1 MVSIEDTYR
10 KYTQLEHVLARPGMY
25 IGEITNV
32 TAEAWT
38 IENEVMVLRELTW
51 NPGLYKLFDEVLV
64 NAIDHS
70 QRSTSVKKISVDINS
85 ESISILNDGPG
96 IPIEIHKDYNIYV
109 PELIFGNLLSSS
121 NYDDSK
127 KRTVGGTNGLGA
139 KLANI
144 YSTEFIVETCCNGK
158 KYTQVFSENMT
169 KVGKPKIVES
179 TKEYTRI
186 TFKPDFKRFGVSNLD
201 EKDNIKV
208 LSKRVYDASATTNKN
223 VTVYLNNQK
232 IKVKDFQNYMDLFI
246 GQKKD
251 APRVYEEFG
260 TRWKIGVAISSFGE
274 FKQVSF
280 VNGIACS
287 DGGSHVEHIL
297 YQLTK
302 AIAEELQSKHK
313 NLNIKP
319 QYVKEHIFLFINCL
333 IENPTFA
340 SQTKDKHTTKVSEF
354 GSRCTVNQ
362 DFINKTI
369 KLGFIDQ
376 LLRLAEAKEKKN
388 LAKTDGKKTGRVSVP
403 KLDDAN
409 KAGTNESAKCTL
421 ILTEGDSAKTT
432 AISGLSIIGRDYF
445 GVFPL
450 RGKLLNTRVASYA
463 QISKNEEIN
472 NIKKILGL
480 QTGKKYKSVS
490 ELRYGSILVMTDQDV
505 DGYHIKSLI
514 VNFIHCGWPELLR
527 NNVFIESLLTPI
539 IKVSKKNQVLSFYNI
554 PDYIEWKK
562 QNSTPGWNTKY
573 YKGLGTS
580 TAKEAKEYF
589 KEMKKLSYIINS
601 QEDENALDL
610 AFNKV
615 RSDDRK
621 VWIVKSTGPEFKSL
635 EYKTSK
641 ISVQE
646 LVNKELVLFS
656 KQDNERS
663 IPSLVDGLKPSQ
675 RKILYSCFLKKLKK
689 ELKVAQL
696 AGYVSEKSCYHHG
709 ETSLMDAIISMAQ
722 DFVGSN
728 NWNLLVPAGQFG
740 TRYQGGKD
748 SSSPRYI
755 FTYLSKYT
763 DTLFNPDDFPLL
775 DYLEDDGIQIEPKF
789 YVPTLPLLLI
799 NGSQGIGTG
808 FSTTI
813 PCFNPEDIKNRLLKL
828 ALNEDSDIEPLTPWY
843 RDFTGKIEKIEDN
856 KWISFGVL
864 KEVDENIIKI
874 TELPIGTWTEDYKL
888 FLDKLEE
895 EDKISW
901 YKNNSTEKT
910 VEFQIRIRN
919 NSNWKNDYIKFF
931 KLSSYINAQN
941 MHVFDEQ
948 GKICKMDSP
957 EEIIWKFYKIRTDYF
972 QKRKDYLINKFTDE
986 LLILKSKYEFILSII
1001 EDRLVVF
1008 RKKKNDIIEKLINSK
1023 FEYYKKDNSFQYLLE
1038 LPVSSFTDEKLTE
1051 LENQIN
1057 DKRKHLEEITE
1068 KTIQNFWIESIGD
1081 VNSV

>member
-25 IGEITNV
+25 IGEITNIS
-32 TAEAWT
+32 AESWT
-38 IENEVMVLRELTW
+38 MENDSMMLKELTW

-64 NAIDHS
+64 NAIDQS
-70 QRSTSVKKISVDINS
+70 QRSNNVKKISVDINS
-85 ESISILNDGPG
+85 ESISVLNDGPG
-96 IPIEIHKDYNIYV
+96 IPIEIHKEYNIYV

-144 YSTEFIVETCCNGK
+144 YSTEFIVETCSNGK
-158 KYTQVFSENMT
+158 KYTQIFSDNMS
-169 KVGKPKIVES
+169 KIGKPKIVDS
-179 TKEYTRI
+179 TKEYTKI
-186 TFKPDFKRFGVSNLD
+186 TFKPDFKRFGMTNLSD
-201 EKDNIKV
+201 NDNIKV
-208 LSKRVYDASATTNKN
+208 LSKRVIDASATTNKN
-223 VTVYLNNQK
+223 VSVFLDGQK
-232 IKVKDFQNYMDLFI
+232 VKVKDFQSYMDLFI
-246 GQKKD
+246 GPKKD
-251 APRVYEEFG
+251 SPRVYEEIG
-260 TRWKIGVAISSFGE
+260 TRWKIGIGLSPFGE

-280 VNGIACS
+280 VNGISCS
-287 DGGSHVEHIL
+287 DGGSHIEHVL
-297 YQLTK
+297 YPITK

-313 NLNIKP
+313 HINIKP
-319 QYVKEHIFLFINCL
+319 QYIKEHLFLFVDCL

-354 GSRCTVNQ
+354 GSRCNIND
-362 DFINKTI
+362 DFIKKTL
-369 KLGFIDQ
+369 KLGFVDQ
-376 LLRLAEAKEKKN
+376 LLKLAEAKEKKN
-388 LAKTDGKKTGRVSVP
+388 LSKTDGKKIGRISVP

-409 KAGTNESAKCTL
+409 KAGTNESIKCTL

-432 AISGLSIIGRDYF
+432 AISGLSIIGRDYY

-450 RGKLLNTRVASYA
+450 RGKLLNTRVASYS

-480 QTGKKYKSVS
+480 QTGKKYKSVA
-490 ELRYGSILVMTDQDV
+490 ELRYGKILVMTDQDV

-539 IKVSKKNQVLSFYNI
+539 VKVSKKNQVLSFYNI
-554 PDYIEWKK
+554 PDYNDWKN
-562 QNSTPGWNTKY
+562 QNNTTGWITKY

-580 TAKEAKEYF
+580 TSKEAKEYF
-589 KEMKKLSYIINS
+589 KEMKKLSYIVNN
-601 QEDENALDL
+601 QDDEQALDL

-621 VWIVKSTGPEFKSL
+621 EWILNATGPSFKSL
-635 EYKTSK
+635 EYKTSQ
-641 ISVQE
+641 VQIKD

-656 KQDNERS
+656 KLDNERS

-709 ETSLMDAIISMAQ
+709 ENSLMDAIIGMAQ

-728 NWNLLVPAGQFG
+728 NWNLLVPSGQFG

-755 FTYLSKYT
+755 FTYLSKFT
-763 DTLFNPDDFPLL
+763 DILFNPDDFPLL
-775 DYLEDDGIQIEPKF
+775 DYLEDDGIKIEPKF
-789 YVPTLPLLLI
+789 FVPTLPLVLI

-813 PCFNPEDIKNRLLKL
+813 PCFNPDDIKDRLLKL
-828 ALNEDSDIEPLTPWY
+828 SINEDSDIEPLTPWY
-843 RDFTGKIEKIEDN
+843 KNFTGKIEKLEDN
-856 KWISFGVL
+856 KWVSLGVI
-864 KEVDENIIKI
+864 KEVDENLVRI

-910 VEFQIRIRN
+910 VDFQVKIRN
-919 NSNWKNDYIKFF
+919 NTNWKNDPIKFF
-931 KLSSYINAQN
+931 KLSTNINAQN

-957 EEIIWKFYKIRTDYF
+957 EEIIWKFYKIRTEYF
-972 QKRKDYLINKFTDE
+972 QKRKDYLIKKFTDE

-1001 EDRLVVF
+1001 EDRITVF
-1008 RKKKNDIIEKLINSK
+1008 RKKKTEIIEQLNNSN
-1023 FEYYKKDNSFQYLLE
+1023 FEYYKKDSGFQYLLE
-1038 LPVSSFTDEKLTE
+1038 LPVSSFTEEKLVE
-1051 LENQIN
+1051 LENQISE
-1057 DKRKHLEEITE
+1057 KRTQFEEVNE
-1068 KTIQNFWIESIGD
+1068 KTIQNFWKESILF
-1081 VNSV
+1081 

>member
-1 MVSIEDTYR
+1 MASIEDTYK

-25 IGEITNV
+25 IGEITNIS
-32 TAEAWT
+32 AENWS
-38 IENEVMVLRELTW
+38 IEHDAMVLKELTW
-51 NPGLYKLFDEVLV
+51 NPGLYKIFDEVLV
-64 NAIDHS
+64 NAIDQS
-70 QRSTSVKKISVDINS
+70 QRSNQVKKISVEITDD
-85 ESISILNDGPG
+85 SISVLNDGPG
-96 IPIEIHKDYNIYV
+96 IPIEIHKEYNIYV

-144 YSTEFIVETCCNGK
+144 YSTEFVVETCSNGK
-158 KYTQVFSENMT
+158 KYTQVFSENMS
-169 KVGKPKIVES
+169 KVGKPKIVDS
-179 TKEYTRI
+179 TKEYTKI
-186 TFKPDFKRFGVSNLD
+186 TFKPDFKRFGMKNLS
-201 EKDNIKV
+201 EFDNIKV

-223 VTVYLNNQK
+223 VVVYINGNK
-232 IKVKDFQNYMDLFI
+232 IKVKDFQSYIDLFI

-251 APRVYEEFG
+251 SPRVYEEIG
-260 TRWKIGVAISSFGE
+260 SRWKIGISLSPFGE

-280 VNGIACS
+280 VNGIACN
-287 DGGSHVEHIL
+287 DGGSHIEHVL
-297 YQLTK
+297 YPITK
-302 AIAEELQSKHK
+302 SITEELQSKHK
-313 NLNIKP
+313 HLNIKP
-319 QYVKEHIFLFINCL
+319 QYIKEHLFLFVSCL

-354 GSRCTVNQ
+354 GSRCNINE
-362 DFINKTI
+362 DFIKKTL
-369 KLGFIDQ
+369 KLGFVDQ
-376 LLRLAEAKEKKN
+376 LLKLAEAKDKKN
-388 LAKTDGKKTGRVSVP
+388 LSKTDGKKVGRISVP

-432 AISGLSIIGRDYF
+432 AISGLSIIGRDYY

-480 QTGKKYKSVS
+480 QTGKKYKSVG
-490 ELRYGSILVMTDQDV
+490 ELRYGKILIMTDQDV

-539 IKVSKKNQVLSFYNI
+539 VKVSKKNQIISFYNI
-554 PDYIEWKK
+554 PDYIDWK
-562 QNSTPGWNTKY
+562 NENNITGWTIKY

-580 TAKEAKEYF
+580 TSKEAKEYF
-589 KEMKKLSYIINS
+589 KEMKKLSYIINN
-601 QEDENALDL
+601 QDDEQALDL
-610 AFNKV
+610 AFNKI

-621 VWIVKSTGPEFKSL
+621 GWILKSTGPSFKSL
-635 EYKTSK
+635 EYKTSQVP
-641 ISVQE
+641 VQD
-646 LVNKELVLFS
+646 LVNRELVLFS

-675 RKILYSCFLKKLKK
+675 RKILFCCFLKKLKK

-709 ETSLMDAIISMAQ
+709 ENSLMEAIIGMAQ

-728 NWNLLVPAGQFG
+728 NWNLLVPSGQFG

-755 FTYLSKYT
+755 FTYLSKFT
-763 DTLFNPDDFPLL
+763 DILFNPDDFPLL
-775 DYLEDDGIQIEPKF
+775 DYLEDDGVKIEPKF
-789 YVPTLPLLLI
+789 FVPTLPLILI

-843 RDFTGKIEKIEDN
+843 KNFTGRIEKIEDN
-856 KWISFGVL
+856 KWVSYGII
-864 KEVDENIIKI
+864 KEIDENLVRI
-874 TELPIGTWTEDYKL
+874 TELPVGTWTEDYKL

-901 YKNNSTEKT
+901 YKNNSTEKL
-910 VEFQIRIRN
+910 VDFQVRVRN
-919 NSNWKNDYIKFF
+919 NTNWNSDPIKFF
-931 KLSSYINAQN
+931 KLSSNINAQN

-957 EEIIWKFYKIRTDYF
+957 EEIIWRFYKIRTEYF
-972 QKRKDYLINKFTDE
+972 QKRKEYLINKYTDE
-986 LLILKSKYEFILSII
+986 LLILKSKYEFILAII
-1001 EDRLVVF
+1001 EERLIVF
-1008 RKKKNDIIEKLINSK
+1008 RKKKIEIIEQLSISK
-1023 FEYYKKDNSFQYLLE
+1023 FEYYKKDNGFQYLLE

-1051 LENQIN
+1051 LENQITE
-1057 DKRKHLEEITE
+1057 KEKQYEEINK
-1068 KTIQNFWIESIGD
+1068 KTIELFWTDSL
-1081 VNSV
+1081 NP